1 MYKHIVKI
9 IMQLIKRYIIQKN
22 YPHKQEMDDLC
33 FCAKNFYSYANFY
46 IYQSFILKHKYLDI
60 DFLEKQLKNFQAYLA
75 LSTQVVKKYLLGLQ
89 LNWFKFFTAIKIYT
103 ENKPEFLDRDKLL
116 KYQHKEKSRKLLV
129 YMAQIVSKYK
139 MKADLTH
146 LSPKHICVP
155 TVVDYFCLH
164 RVRNVPNIDHDVV
177 EVVYEKEELD
187 YDLKQDAIAA
197 INVGR
202 DNLAALTANQLRFV
216 QFIIKGQIIKSIN
229 RYYNQ
234 QKAKLKSLLPTR
246 KQTSKLLMLM
256 VV

>member
-1 MYKHIVKI
+1 
-9 IMQLIKRYIIQKN
+9 
-22 YPHKQEMDDLC
+22 
-33 FCAKNFYSYANFY
+33 
-46 IYQSFILKHKYLDI
+46 
-60 DFLEKQLKNFQAYLA
+60 
-75 LSTQVVKKYLLGLQ
+75 
-89 LNWFKFFTAIKIYT
+89 
-103 ENKPEFLDRDKLL
+103 
-116 KYQHKEKSRKLLV
+116 
-129 YMAQIVSKYK
+129 
-139 MKADLTH
+139 MKADLIH

-155 TVVDYFCLH
+155 TVVAYFCLH

>member
-1 MYKHIVKI
+1 MEI
-9 IMQLIKRYIIQKN
+9 IERYIIQKS
-22 YPHKQEMDDLC
+22 YPHKQEIDDLC
-33 FCAKNFYSYANFY
+33 FCAKNLYSYANFY
-46 IYQSFILKHKYLDI
+46 IYQSLILKHKYLDVN
-60 DFLEKQLKNFQAYLA
+60 FREKQLKNFQADLA
-75 LSTQVVKKYLLGLQ
+75 LSTQVVKKYLLGLDFNL
-89 LNWFKFFTAIKIYT
+89 LNLLTAIKIYK
-103 ENKPEFLDRDKLL
+103 ENKPEFLERDKLL
-116 KYQHKEKSRKLLV
+116 KYQHQEKSRQLLV
-129 YMAQIVSKYK
+129 YIDQIVSKSK
-139 MKADLTH
+139 MKADLIH
-146 LSPKHICVP
+146 LSPNHICIP

-202 DNLAALTANQLRFV
+202 DNLAALTANQPRFV
-216 QFIIKGQIIKSIN
+216 QVIIKGQIIKSIN

>member
-9 IMQLIKRYIIQKN
+9 IMQLIERYIIQKN
-22 YPHKQEMDDLC
+22 YPHKQEIDDLYV
-33 FCAKNFYSYANFY
+33 FAKNFYNYVKLY
-46 IYQSFILKHKYLDI
+46 IHQSWSLKNKYLDI
-60 DFLEKQLKNFQAYLA
+60 DLLTKQLKYSQADQE
-75 LSTQVVKKYLLGLQ
+75 LSAQGAKKFLLGLHHYW
-89 LNWFKFFTAIKIYT
+89 LKFLAVIKTYI

-116 KYQHKEKSRKLLV
+116 KYQHKEKSRQLLV
-129 YMAQIVSKYK
+129 YIAQIVSKYK
-139 MKADLTH
+139 MKADLIH

-155 TVVDYFCLH
+155 TVVAYFCLH

-216 QFIIKGQIIKSIN
+216 QVIIKGQIIKSIN